1 MALAGTQPQRATH
14 HAHHRATH
22 HARPITHTHDEE
34 HRMSDDRVR
43 DQDDPAAA
51 DPVDREAAQIDARS
65 EDAPEEIEELI
76 EHARDL
82 GRDAPGE
89 GSPPKTTP

>member
-1 MALAGTQPQRATH
+1 MPEDRLDSS
-14 HAHHRATH
+14 
-22 HARPITHTHDEE
+22 DEE
-34 HRMSDDRVR
+34 HV
-43 DQDDPAAA
+43 DPI
-51 DPVDREAAQIDARS
+51 DREAAHIDARS

-89 GSPPKTTP
+89 GTPPE

>member
-1 MALAGTQPQRATH
+1 MP
-14 HAHHRATH
+14 
-22 HARPITHTHDEE
+22 
-34 HRMSDDRVR
+34 DDRVL
-43 DQDDPAAA
+43 DTANEGHVDPI
-51 DPVDREAAQIDARS
+51 DREAADIDARS

-89 GSPPKTTP
+89 GTPPN

>member
-1 MALAGTQPQRATH
+1 MPDDQVLDEATDGH
-14 HAHHRATH
+14 
-22 HARPITHTHDEE
+22 
-34 HRMSDDRVR
+34 V
-43 DQDDPAAA
+43 

-65 EDAPEEIEELI
+65 EDAADEIEELI

-89 GSPPKTTP
+89 GAVPTDAGRPQ

>member
-1 MALAGTQPQRATH
+1 MPD
-14 HAHHRATH
+14 HRPLETADEGQVD
-22 HARPITHTHDEE
+22 PI
-34 HRMSDDRVR
+34 
-43 DQDDPAAA
+43 
-51 DPVDREAAQIDARS
+51 DREAAKIDARS

-89 GSPPKTTP
+89 GALPG

>member
-1 MALAGTQPQRATH
+1 MP
-14 HAHHRATH
+14 
-22 HARPITHTHDEE
+22 
-34 HRMSDDRVR
+34 
-43 DQDDPAAA
+43 DDPTVDNA
-51 DPVDREAAQIDARS
+51 DDGHVVDPIDREAAQIDARS

-89 GSPPKTTP
+89 GAPPR

>member
-1 MALAGTQPQRATH
+1 MP
-14 HAHHRATH
+14 
-22 HARPITHTHDEE
+22 
-34 HRMSDDRVR
+34 
-43 DQDDPAAA
+43 DDPVVDAA
-51 DPVDREAAQIDARS
+51 DDGHIDPIDREAALIDARS

-89 GSPPKTTP
+89 GAPPN

>member
-1 MALAGTQPQRATH
+1 MPDDQTLDTAD
-14 HAHHRATH
+14 
-22 HARPITHTHDEE
+22 DE
-34 HRMSDDRVR
+34 H
-43 DQDDPAAA
+43 A
-51 DPVDREAAQIDARS
+51 DPIDREAAHIDARS

-89 GSPPKTTP
+89 GALPPS

>member
-1 MALAGTQPQRATH
+1 MP
-14 HAHHRATH
+14 
-22 HARPITHTHDEE
+22 
-34 HRMSDDRVR
+34 DDRVV
-43 DQDDPAAA
+43 DNADEGHVDPI
-51 DPVDREAAQIDARS
+51 DREASKIDARS

-89 GSPPKTTP
+89 GTPPS

>member
-1 MALAGTQPQRATH
+1 MP
-14 HAHHRATH
+14 
-22 HARPITHTHDEE
+22 
-34 HRMSDDRVR
+34 DDRVL
-43 DQDDPAAA
+43 DTANEGQVDPI
-51 DPVDREAAQIDARS
+51 DREAADIDARS

-89 GSPPKTTP
+89 GTPPN

>member
-1 MALAGTQPQRATH
+1 
-14 HAHHRATH
+14 
-22 HARPITHTHDEE
+22 
-34 HRMSDDRVR
+34 MSDDRVL
-43 DQDDPAAA
+43 DTDDDKAV
-51 DPVDREAAQIDARS
+51 DPIDREAAQIDARS

-89 GSPPKTTP
+89 GAPPD

>member
-1 MALAGTQPQRATH
+1 MPD
-14 HAHHRATH
+14 
-22 HARPITHTHDEE
+22 DET
-34 HRMSDDRVR
+34 RDDTAV
-43 DQDDPAAA
+43 PEEV

-76 EHARDL
+76 EHARAL

-89 GSPPKTTP
+89 GTPPD